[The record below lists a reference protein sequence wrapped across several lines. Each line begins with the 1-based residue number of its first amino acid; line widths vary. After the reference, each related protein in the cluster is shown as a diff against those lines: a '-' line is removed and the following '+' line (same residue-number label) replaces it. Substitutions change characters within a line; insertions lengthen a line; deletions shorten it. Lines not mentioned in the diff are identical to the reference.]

1 MSDMIPIEQMTYEC
15 AFSELERIV
24 AALEANQRPLDE
36 AMALFERG
44 QTLAAHCAGLLEQA
58 ELKVR
63 RLSGDDLLE
72 LVDGEDE

>member
-1 MSDMIPIEQMTYEC
+1 MSDGIPIEQMTYEY
-15 AFSELERIV
+15 AFEELEKIV

-44 QTLAAHCAGLLEQA
+44 QLLAAHCAALLEQA

-63 RLSGDDLLE
+63 RLSGDELLE
-72 LVDGEDE
+72 MVDGEE

>member
-1 MSDMIPIEQMTYEC
+1 MSDGIPIEQMTYEC
-15 AFSELERIV
+15 AFEELERIV

-44 QTLAAHCAGLLEQA
+44 QLLAAHCATLLEQA

-72 LVDGEDE
+72 MVDGEE

>member
-1 MSDMIPIEQMTYEC
+1 MSDGTPIEQMTYEY
-15 AFSELERIV
+15 AFEELEKIV

-44 QTLAAHCAGLLEQA
+44 QLLAAHCAALLEQA

-63 RLSGDDLLE
+63 RLSGDELLE
-72 LVDGEDE
+72 MVDGEE

>member
-1 MSDMIPIEQMTYEC
+1 MSDGTPIEQMTYEC
-15 AFSELERIV
+15 AFEELEKIV

-44 QTLAAHCAGLLEQA
+44 QLLAAHCAALLEQA

-63 RLSGDDLLE
+63 RLSGDELLE
-72 LVDGEDE
+72 MVDGEE